1 MNKLMGCLAIVLLV
15 WGVWG
20 GRPVVGDRLADNPDP
35 PAMPVKLI
43 FIHHSTGGNWLA
55 DPNDDQP
62 YGGLGIALMQNNYF
76 VSATNYG
83 WGPDSIGDRTDIPNW
98 PEWFTGPDSATY
110 LNALYHEN
118 GQNIG
123 DFGAWSRLSTD
134 PGGEN
139 TVIMFKSCFPNS
151 DLEGHPDDPPLSE
164 PNDWEYSVANAKAV
178 YINLLSY
185 FETRQ
190 DKLFVVVTAPPLR
203 KGDTTAAR
211 AANARAFNNW
221 LVNEWLQDYPYANV
235 AVFDYYNVLTDP
247 DNHHRWQNGRVEHV
261 QVGKSN
267 FSAYPSGDSHPN
279 TEGHTKATVEFV
291 PLLNVFYNRWKAMP
305 VVAPTSTPRQAVQPT
320 ATATQT
326 PSVEPS
332 ARSAEVIEDWEGENW
347 WVSNGDGGK
356 STVTSDLDKV
366 IRHGGTAS
374 LRSDYRIVE
383 GGWGDT
389 GIGFEEARD
398 WSGGD
403 GLSFWLHADKAGYPM
418 RVVLYSGDPAAAT
431 PFEAEFFTDESHVS
445 GWGEVVLPWEAFA
458 LASWADSGSLK
469 TLDAARIAGVSFN
482 FSPGQGSVWIDDLSL
497 FAGDIRPLPIDE
509 SVPMVTAQSDRPVP
523 TSTPEPGTWPA
534 ATPSPVAFST
544 DTPVPVESKRGVCGA
559 GMVLLPLVVLAI
571 WLVQRYR
578 A

>member
-1 MNKLMGCLAIVLLV
+1 MNKLMGYLTVALLV
-15 WGVWG
+15 WGVWSG
-20 GRPVVGDRLADNPDP
+20 QPVVGDRLADNSDP

-190 DKLFVVVTAPPLR
+190 DKLFVVITAPPLR

-247 DNHHRWQNGRVEHV
+247 GNHHRWQNGRVEHV
-261 QVGKSN
+261 QAGKSN
-267 FSAYPSGDSHPN
+267 FSAYPSGDSHPS
-279 TEGHTKATVEFV
+279 TEGHTKATAEFV

-305 VVAPTSTPRQAVQPT
+305 VVVPTSTPRQAVQPT
-320 ATATQT
+320 ATTT
-326 PSVEPS
+326 PTPAVELS

-356 STVTSDLDKV
+356 STVTSDLDEV
-366 IRHGGTAS
+366 IRHGGVAS

-389 GIGFEEARD
+389 GIGFEEAHD
-398 WSGGD
+398 WSASV

-418 RVVLYSGDPAAAT
+418 RLVLYSGDPAAAT

-445 GWGEVVLPWEAFA
+445 GWGEVMLPWEAFA
-458 LASWADSGSLK
+458 LASWADSSGLK
-469 TLDAARIAGVSFN
+469 TLDLAHIVGLSFN

-497 FAGDIRPLPIDE
+497 FVGDIQPLPTGE
-509 SVPMVTAQSDRPVP
+509 SAPMVTAQSDRSVP
-523 TSTPEPGTWPA
+523 TSTPEPTVLPA

-544 DTPVPVESKRGVCGA
+544 DTPVPVEPKRGVCGA
-559 GMVLLPLVVLAI
+559 GMVLLPLAVLAI

-578 A
+578 P